1 VPTLSQSGIH
11 TPENMP
17 VLDYGDCPY
26 CCPAS
31 GSLTPASATSHPSPV
46 ESEDSDDDEELE
58 AATIE
63 QRGLTRERKYQDT
76 LAAVK
81 DKMLVNMRPV
91 PVRLDFEPDNH

>member
-1 VPTLSQSGIH
+1 
-11 TPENMP
+11 MP

-46 ESEDSDDDEELE
+46 ESEDSDDDDELE